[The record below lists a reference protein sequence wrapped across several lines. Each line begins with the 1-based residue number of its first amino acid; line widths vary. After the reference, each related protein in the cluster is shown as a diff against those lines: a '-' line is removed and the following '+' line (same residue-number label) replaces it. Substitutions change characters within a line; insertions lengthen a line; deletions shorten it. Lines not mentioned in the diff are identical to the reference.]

1 MRSWTQRPP
10 CMRSGSTATSALRCC
25 RRSRRCS
32 RNTTAPTPCSPAFW
46 TGRRCTA
53 CWPRSRRSAS
63 TSSRSASSHGTGNH
77 HDPVTAAHRDG
88 HYRRARPFRYR
99 RSRSN
104 DQCPRARPARTPS
117 PSEGKSMTT
126 TNPPAAQAGSY
137 RVGDLDL
144 NRIGYGAMQL
154 AGPGVFGPPRDR
166 AAAIRVLRTAVEL
179 GVNHIDTADAYGPY
193 ITNEIIREALFPYG
207 DQVHIV
213 PKVGVVRDERGGWL
227 PANSPESLREQVHDN
242 LRRLGLD
249 VLDVVNLRTLAGID
263 DRATVPDTLT
273 PQFEALAEL
282 QQQGL
287 IRHLGLST
295 VSLDQLAEAQQIAP
309 VVCVQNFYNIA
320 NRADAAVL
328 AATAEQHIAYVPYF
342 PLGGF
347 SPLQSD
353 VLESVAKLLGATPT
367 AVALSWLLQHSPN
380 ILLIPGTS
388 SVAHLRENIAG
399 AALSLPPDAVAEL
412 DTI

>member
-1 MRSWTQRPP
+1 M
-10 CMRSGSTATSALRCC
+10 TAI
-25 RRSRRCS
+25 
-32 RNTTAPTPCSPAFW
+32 
-46 TGRRCTA
+46 
-53 CWPRSRRSAS
+53 
-63 TSSRSASSHGTGNH
+63 
-77 HDPVTAAHRDG
+77 
-88 HYRRARPFRYR
+88 
-99 RSRSN
+99 
-104 DQCPRARPARTPS
+104 
-117 PSEGKSMTT
+117 K
-126 TNPPAAQAGSY
+126 PPAAQAGSY

-166 AAAIRVLRTAVEL
+166 AAAIDVLRSAVEL

-193 ITNEIIREALFPYG
+193 ITNEIIRDALFPYG
-207 DQVHIV
+207 GDVHIV
-213 PKVGVVRDERGGWL
+213 TKVGVVRDERGGWR
-227 PANSPESLREQVHDN
+227 PANSPRSLREQVHDN

-249 VLDVVNLRTLAGID
+249 VLDVVNLRTLAGIA
-263 DRATVPDTLT
+263 DRAAVPDTLT

-320 NRADAAVL
+320 NRVDEEVL
-328 AATAEQHIAYVPYF
+328 AAAAEQRIAFVPYF

-353 VLESVAKLLGATPT
+353 VLDSIAKRLGATPT
-367 AVALSWLLQHSPN
+367 AVALAWLLQHSPN
-380 ILLIPGTS
+380 IMLIPGTS
-388 SVAHLRENIAG
+388 SVDHLRQNIAG
-399 AALSLPPDAVAEL
+399 AALALPPDAVAEL
-412 DTI
+412 DAI

>member
-1 MRSWTQRPP
+1 MT
-10 CMRSGSTATSALRCC
+10 
-25 RRSRRCS
+25 
-32 RNTTAPTPCSPAFW
+32 
-46 TGRRCTA
+46 
-53 CWPRSRRSAS
+53 
-63 TSSRSASSHGTGNH
+63 
-77 HDPVTAAHRDG
+77 VT
-88 HYRRARPFRYR
+88 
-99 RSRSN
+99 
-104 DQCPRARPARTPS
+104 
-117 PSEGKSMTT
+117 K
-126 TNPPAAQAGSY
+126 PPAAQAGSY

-166 AAAIRVLRTAVEL
+166 AAAIDVLRSAVEL

-193 ITNEIIREALFPYG
+193 LTNEIIREALFPYG
-207 DQVHIV
+207 DDVHIV

-227 PANSPESLREQVHDN
+227 PATSPQSLREQVHDN

-249 VLDVVNLRTLAGID
+249 VLDVVNLRTLAGLV
-263 DRATVPDTLT
+263 DRATVLDKITA
-273 PQFEALAEL
+273 QFEALAEL

-320 NRADAAVL
+320 NRGDEAVL
-328 AATAEQHIAYVPYF
+328 AATAEQRIAYVPYF

-353 VLESVAKLLGATPT
+353 VLDSIAKRLGATPT

-380 ILLIPGTS
+380 TMLIPGTS
-388 SVAHLRENIAG
+388 SIDHLHQNIAG
-399 AALSLPPDAVAEL
+399 AALALPPDAVAEL
-412 DTI
+412 DAI

>member
-1 MRSWTQRPP
+1 
-10 CMRSGSTATSALRCC
+10 
-25 RRSRRCS
+25 
-32 RNTTAPTPCSPAFW
+32 
-46 TGRRCTA
+46 
-53 CWPRSRRSAS
+53 
-63 TSSRSASSHGTGNH
+63 
-77 HDPVTAAHRDG
+77 
-88 HYRRARPFRYR
+88 
-99 RSRSN
+99 
-104 DQCPRARPARTPS
+104 
-117 PSEGKSMTT
+117 MTI

-166 AAAIRVLRTAVEL
+166 AAAIEVLRTAVEL

-193 ITNEIIREALFPYG
+193 ITNEIIREALFPY
-207 DQVHIV
+207 DNVHIV
-213 PKVGVVRDERGGWL
+213 TKVGLVRDERGGWL
-227 PANSPESLREQVHDN
+227 PASSPQSLRQQVHDN

-263 DRATVPDTLT
+263 DRATVPGELA

-282 QQQGL
+282 RQQGL

-295 VSLDQLAEAQQIAP
+295 VSLDQLAEAQRIAP

-320 NRADAAVL
+320 NRADEAML

-347 SPLQSD
+347 SPVQSE
-353 VLESVAKLLGATPT
+353 VLSSVAKRLGATPT
-367 AVALSWLLQHSPN
+367 AVAQSWLLQHSPN
-380 ILLIPGTS
+380 IMLIPGTS
-388 SVAHLRENIAG
+388 SVDHLRENIAG
-399 AALSLPPDAVAEL
+399 AALVLPADAVAEL
-412 DTI
+412 DPI